1 MDKKI
6 SVSEES
12 LGDIYKN
19 IRGLIENLDLELNN
33 IRKSFDLAEMEGWN
47 DKKYHQLKN
56 DFQESKYF
64 FNEGSN
70 YLEEVVI
77 PEIKRI
83 QNIIEAY

>member
-12 LGDIYKN
+12 LNDIYKN
-19 IRGLIENLDLELNN
+19 IQSLIESVDLELNN
-33 IRKSFDLAEMEGWN
+33 VRKSFDLAEMEGWN

-56 DFQESKYF
+56 SFLESKYF
-64 FNEGSN
+64 FNEGRN

-77 PEIKRI
+77 PEIRRL
-83 QNIIEAY
+83 QTVVDTY